1 MSRRRVM
8 TVYEAR
14 QVLTSPLVFGD
25 PAQIEALACIA
36 DPASITPE
44 QMLDWV
50 EQTGE
55 APL

>member
-1 MSRRRVM
+1 V

-14 QVLTSPLVFGD
+14 QVLAGPLVFGD
-25 PAQIEALACIA
+25 EVQIYALMIIA
-36 DPASITPE
+36 NPENITPE

-50 EQTGE
+50 EQTRE